1 MLLTLVG
8 VYLLISICIG
18 LYASRKVHSAND
30 YITAGR
36 HLGMPDVLSM
46 VFATWFGAETVLG
59 ISATFLKEGARGLI
73 SDPLGASI
81 CLVMFGLVFA
91 LPLYRMKLLTL
102 GDFFRLRYG
111 PRTELV
117 VSICIM
123 LSYLGWVSAQITALG
138 LVFNVLSQDM
148 ISLTQGMAIGAS
160 VVIFYTIFGG
170 MYSVAATTFIQMIV
184 IVVGLLI
191 VSAMAGN
198 MAGGI
203 SAVIAK
209 ASAEGKLSFLPS
221 FNAVDMLSWVAAL
234 VTMALGSV
242 PQQDV
247 FQRVNSSRSE
257 RVAVWGTT
265 LGGASYFFFA
275 AVPIFLGFAA
285 SMIDPE
291 MTKQL
296 MANDSQLVLPTLV
309 TKYMPFWVQV
319 VFFGALLSVIMS
331 TASGTLLAPSVT
343 FAENIIRNRMSGM
356 PDVVMLLVTRLTVLA
371 FGLLVTLYAMFTSQS
386 IHGMVE
392 NAYRITLAGAFV
404 PLAAGLFWKKAN
416 NTGAALSISMGLG
429 AWILLEIFGGN
440 LNEIVQPH
448 LTGFVASAIGMF
460 VGSAL
465 LRRRA

>member
-1 MLLTLVG
+1 M
-8 VYLLISICIG
+8 
-18 LYASRKVHSAND
+18 
-30 YITAGR
+30 
-36 HLGMPDVLSM
+36 
-46 VFATWFGAETVLG
+46 
-59 ISATFLKEGARGLI
+59 
-73 SDPLGASI
+73 
-81 CLVMFGLVFA
+81 
-91 LPLYRMKLLTL
+91 
-102 GDFFRLRYG
+102 
-111 PRTELV
+111 
-117 VSICIM
+117 
-123 LSYLGWVSAQITALG
+123 
-138 LVFNVLSQDM
+138 
-148 ISLTQGMAIGAS
+148 
-160 VVIFYTIFGG
+160 
-170 MYSVAATTFIQMIV
+170 
-184 IVVGLLI
+184 
-191 VSAMAGN
+191 
-198 MAGGI
+198 
-203 SAVIAK
+203 
-209 ASAEGKLSFLPS
+209 
-221 FNAVDMLSWVAAL
+221 
-234 VTMALGSV
+234 
-242 PQQDV
+242 
-247 FQRVNSSRSE
+247 
-257 RVAVWGTT
+257 AVWGTT

-296 MANDSQLVLPTLV
+296 MANDSQLVLPNLV

-371 FGLLVTLYAMFTSQS
+371 FGLLVTLYAMFTSES

-392 NAYRITLAGAFV
+392 NAYRIPLAGAFV

-448 LTGFVASAIGMF
+448 LIGFVASAIGMF

-465 LRRRA
+465 LRSRA